1 MPNTWNMYTYAQS
14 DALRHFPPDCKII
27 CSHRAP
33 ATSAPHNFPS
43 QMSTEYLPDLGYDF
57 LDGMRTDTNTFQP
70 GSYST
75 AGTPAI
81 QIPHFQFNS
90 HQINL
95 SFDLQE

>member
-1 MPNTWNMYTYAQS
+1 MYIYAQS
-14 DALRHFPPDCKII
+14 DTLRHFPSDCKII
-27 CSHRAP
+27 WAP
-33 ATSAPHNFPS
+33 ATSALRNFPS
-43 QMSTEYLPDLGYDF
+43 QMSTEYLLDLGYDF
-57 LDGMRTDTNTFQP
+57 LDGMRTDTNMFQP